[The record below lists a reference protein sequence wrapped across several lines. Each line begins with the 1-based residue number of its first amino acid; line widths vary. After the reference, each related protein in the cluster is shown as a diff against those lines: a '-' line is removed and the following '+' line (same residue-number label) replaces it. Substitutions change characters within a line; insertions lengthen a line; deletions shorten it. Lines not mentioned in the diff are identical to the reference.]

1 MSYLMGENMVDV
13 FFFLCILY
21 ISLDMFSSFVF

>member
-21 ISLDMFSSFVF
+21 ISLDMFSLFVF